1 MDFESL
7 HNIKYITAG
16 ILVTL
21 QYSLISVSIGFIL
34 GSLLTLCKISRMPYL
49 QWFANIYTSIF
60 RGTPVLV
67 QLSIIYFGVPSLT
80 GFKIS
85 AFTSGIIAFSLN
97 STAYLS
103 ETIRSGI
110 LSVDKGQFEAAKALG
125 VRYWPM
131 MIDIIFPQALRNI
144 LPALI
149 NEIVDMVKE
158 TAIISMIG
166 VADIMR
172 RAQIVAAQ
180 EYDYFTPL
188 IIAALS
194 YYIVVLGLS
203 TFAKY
208 VERRLQI
215 PA

>member
-7 HNIKYITAG
+7 NNIKYITAG
-16 ILVTL
+16 ILITL

-34 GSLLTLCKISRMPYL
+34 GSLLTLCKISRMRYL

-85 AFTSGIIAFSLN
+85 AFASGIIAFSLN

-125 VRYWPM
+125 VGYWSM
-131 MIDIIFPQALRNI
+131 MADIIFPQALRNI